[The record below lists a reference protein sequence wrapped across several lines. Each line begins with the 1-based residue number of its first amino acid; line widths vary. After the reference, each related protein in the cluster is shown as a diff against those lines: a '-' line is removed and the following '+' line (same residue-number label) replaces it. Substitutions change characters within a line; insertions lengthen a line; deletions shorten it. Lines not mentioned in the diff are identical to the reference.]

1 MVSSYLLVILVS
13 GLTDRTNKI
22 QVPVGNQQ
30 QIWQPVPLQ
39 LVRITQTQTLALLQ
53 AQHQIVV
60 RRVKAKRLQHF
71 LALAQ
76 KPTQLVRSPQLQMH
90 LTNNTTFYT
99 NTPNAAVASSSIASS
114 STSSSSSSSSTSALG
129 GIPAPPVTN
138 SGDSSR
144 PFSVNGNTFV
154 NEGAALQRSCDVQF
168 NACANAFNG
177 GTAKGFD
184 IGDCQTQQEACVAG

>member
-1 MVSSYLLVILVS
+1 MVSSYVLVILVS
-13 GLTDRTNKI
+13 RFTDRTNKI
-22 QVPVGNQQ
+22 QVPVDKQQ
-30 QIWQPVPLQ
+30 QIWQPVQLQ

-53 AQHQIVV
+53 AQHQVVV

-71 LALAQ
+71 PALAQ
-76 KPTQLVRSPQLQMH
+76 KPTQLVRFPQLQMH
-90 LTNNTTFYT
+90 LANNTTFYT

-114 STSSSSSSSSTSALG
+114 STSSSSSSTSALG

-154 NEGAALQRSCDVQF
+154 NEGAALQRSCDIQF